1 MEYENYFLFVF
12 SFRIANLEA
21 FPWGLFFKHKLSYFW
36 SVRSE
41 CMMMFHKTSNWI
53 KYAFLDMSKY
63 KSIYMKTDLRATPL
77 IFTHPSMPYRWWITS
92 LCSSYHQKIFCG
104 IFFILP
110 SDQMLL
116 FWYYK
121 IFRLMTSLTQLS
133 LQVSYQNFIEIF
145 IFYNGLPRHIIYLKN
160 NNNKFQ

>member
-1 MEYENYFLFVF
+1 MEYGNFLFVF
-12 SFRIANLEA
+12 HFVLQILKH
-21 FPWGLFFKHKLSYFW
+21 FPEVFFFKHKLSYFW

-121 IFRLMTSLTQLS
+121 IFRLMTSFTQLS

-145 IFYNGLPRHIIYLKN
+145 IFYTMVCLVI
-160 NNNKFQ
+160 

>member
-1 MEYENYFLFVF
+1 MEYENPCTIFC
-12 SFRIANLEA
+12 SFFISYCKSWSISLRS
-21 FPWGLFFKHKLSYFW
+21 FFFKHKLSYFW
-36 SVRSE
+36 SVCSE

-104 IFFILP
+104 VFFILP

-133 LQVSYQNFIEIF
+133 PGKYHTKILS
-145 IFYNGLPRHIIYLKN
+145 
-160 NNNKFQ
+160 KFSSSTMVVCLVL

>member
-121 IFRLMTSLTQLS
+121 IFRLMTSPLTQLS
-133 LQVSYQNFIEIF
+133 PGRYHTKILS
-145 IFYNGLPRHIIYLKN
+145 
-160 NNNKFQ
+160 KFLSSTMVCLVL

>member
-1 MEYENYFLFVF
+1 MECEKYFLFVF

-41 CMMMFHKTSNWI
+41 CMMMFHKASNWI

-104 IFFILP
+104 IF
-110 SDQMLL
+110 L
-116 FWYYK
+116 F
-121 IFRLMTSLTQLS
+121 S
-133 LQVSYQNFIEIF
+133 LQIRCCFF
-145 IFYNGLPRHIIYLKN
+145 GIIRFSVNDLTHSALSRYHTKILS
-160 NNNKFQ
+160 KFLSSTMVCLVI

>member
-104 IFFILP
+104 IF
-110 SDQMLL
+110 L
-116 FWYYK
+116 F
-121 IFRLMTSLTQLS
+121 S
-133 LQVSYQNFIEIF
+133 LQIRCCFF
-145 IFYNGLPRHIIYLKN
+145 GIIRFSVNDLTHSALSRYHTKILS
-160 NNNKFQ
+160 KFLSSTMVCLVI

>member
-1 MEYENYFLFVF
+1 MKWRSEMFQNKLYTIFGIRKPMYYFLFVF
-12 SFRIANLEA
+12 HFVLQILKHLHGV
-21 FPWGLFFKHKLSYFW
+21 FFFKHKLSYFW

-104 IFFILP
+104 IF
-110 SDQMLL
+110 L
-116 FWYYK
+116 F
-121 IFRLMTSLTQLS
+121 S
-133 LQVSYQNFIEIF
+133 LQIRCCFF
-145 IFYNGLPRHIIYLKN
+145 GIIR
-160 NNNKFQ
+160 FFG

>member
-1 MEYENYFLFVF
+1 MYFWNTKTHVLFFVRF

-21 FPWGLFFKHKLSYFW
+21 IPWGLFFKHKLSYFW
-36 SVRSE
+36 SVVGSE

-63 KSIYMKTDLRATPL
+63 KSIHIYENWLERHTPNFHSPIHAIQMMDHKPL
-77 IFTHPSMPYRWWITS
+77 FF
-92 LCSSYHQKIFCG
+92 LSSKNILWH
-104 IFFILP
+104 FFILP

-145 IFYNGLPRHIIYLKN
+145 IFYTMVCLVI
-160 NNNKFQ
+160 